1 MSQNQLCLSR
11 RTSRLIIHRFLL
23 LNGLC
28 DISLCVCVCLPSLA
42 GSWTIWSTTWS
53 WKSRTVR
60 AGKATQLASI
70 ATGNTWHHSSCSA
83 TLRVLTAQSNPQVW
97 SKIRSIQV
105 SMTRQFSQK
114 LIWNFLSLFQPIA
127 RYASWRLSLSKFSWS
142 TWRKTTSPGKCPM
155 CARSVTSYWI
165 LVWFNVSREA
175 FTETEILFYW
185 FHRSAITG
193 PLSSQ
198 MWRRISG
205 MSMKTQK
212 TCSVPSASKF
222 LEVVICTCNITWNI
236 RYVATFHVGCCK
248 ASKAFLKAFFQQL
261 TNSVNSQDRK
271 YCIYRSLKSLL
282 VCAIS
287 SNSKVGLMWLSAKHL
302 TVINKR
308 LTIKPASL
316 HLLWRSNKPN
326 KQNWLPIY

>member
-114 LIWNFLSLFQPIA
+114 LIWNFLSFFSQLQDMRAGVWVWASSLGAHEGKPQA
-127 RYASWRLSLSKFSWS
+127 RGNALCVPGLSLH
-142 TWRKTTSPGKCPM
+142 
-155 CARSVTSYWI
+155 
-165 LVWFNVSREA
+165 
-175 FTETEILFYW
+175 TEYW
-185 FHRSAITG
+185 FDLMFQGKHSLRLKFCFTDSTG
-193 PLSSQ
+193 LQ
-198 MWRRISG
+198 L
-205 MSMKTQK
+205 Q
-212 TCSVPSASKF
+212 VLF
-222 LEVVICTCNITWNI
+222 LLRC
-236 RYVATFHVGCCK
+236 GD
-248 ASKAFLKAFFQQL
+248 AFPECPWKHKRPAL
-261 TNSVNSQDRK
+261 
-271 YCIYRSLKSLL
+271 SLL
-282 VCAIS
+282 PQS
-287 SNSKVGLMWLSAKHL
+287 S
-302 TVINKR
+302 
-308 LTIKPASL
+308 
-316 HLLWRSNKPN
+316 
-326 KQNWLPIY
+326 